1 MNQTTTKPFANS
13 FGVDKQLTRD
23 EYIQRWIEP
32 THQFAYIL
40 GAEGSLTKLNE
51 LQNEITRLAGIRWDN
66 A

>member
-1 MNQTTTKPFANS
+1 MNANTKLFANS
-13 FGVDKQLTRD
+13 FGVDKPLTRD

-32 THQFAYIL
+32 THQLGYIL
-40 GAEGSLTKLNE
+40 GAEGSLDKLNE